1 MSSINSQVIIF
12 TSDDGKVSVEAH
24 FDTDTTW
31 LSLEQMATLFD
42 RDKSTISRHIKK
54 IFEEGELQ
62 RDGVVANYAT
72 TAADGTVLLIK
83 PQTTDLYQTIN
94 LNESK
99 HTHVIYDDNELD
111 NRATINQQLTV
122 QKESCREGGKA

>member
-12 TSDDGKVSVEAH
+12 TSEDGKVSVEAH

>member
-12 TSDDGKVSVEAH
+12 TSEDGKVSVEAH

-83 PQTTDLYQTIN
+83 PQTTELFQT
-94 LNESK
+94 LKQNESK
-99 HTHVIYDDNELD
+99 HIHGIYDEQELD
-111 NRATINQQLTV
+111 ERATVNQQLTI
-122 QKESCREGGKA
+122 QKDSCWEGGKA